1 MSPDPEDLIAR
12 VAGFKTPESCEQFAE
27 NVEARGKP
35 DLARLARRRGI
46 EIRAEQHGAGTTAE
60 RDALEAVYAYE
71 RTLFLKHG
79 KVVHASR
86 TWQMIKRRGIIPAVE
101 QVVTRVDES
110 TGYEALV
117 SMGLQDK
124 SFEAVVLRHPGLFS
138 EKAVQRSR
146 DRLQVAQE
154 P

>member
-1 MSPDPEDLIAR
+1 MSPDPDDLVAR
-12 VAGFKTPESCEQFAE
+12 IAGFETPESCEQFAK
-27 NVEARGKP
+27 NVEARGRS
-35 DLARLARRRGI
+35 DLARLARRRAI
-46 EIRAEQHGAGTTAE
+46 EIRAERHGAETTAE

-71 RTLFLKHG
+71 RTLFLRHG

-101 QVVTRVDES
+101 QVVTRLDES

-138 EKAVQRSR
+138 ERAVQRSR
-146 DRLQVAQE
+146 ERLRLAEE